1 MKRILSFLLVLCL
14 MGGLC
19 TAMAQKDRILTLER
33 AVQID
38 DYHIV
43 LEFSEPIAINLK
55 GSNRGPHC
63 SIRVVGSNYTL
74 KWTGQT
80 NYSTALQFNGALEYV
95 DDKHDRLLFS
105 LTSRTF
111 GIAKISEITGFE
123 GKLEPYSEY
132 KTAMCLEEVP
142 FETDTLINNGH
153 LDNITTADGSVYLWS
168 NRPGGWDGCYADIE
182 IDYSYKIDLT
192 KTESIETVIEH
203 DQPVFA
209 LGQEAEPEP
218 EPEPEP
224 IPVQVQN
231 NPLIFAAFVAV
242 GAVVGVVGIV
252 VGVIVRKRKAV
263 KK

>member
-1 MKRILSFLLVLCL
+1 MKKWICLLLAL
-14 MGGLC
+14 TLLAGLC
-19 TAMAQKDRILTLER
+19 AVRAEDRILTLER

-43 LEFSEPIAINLK
+43 LEFSEPIAINLH

-63 SIRVVGSNYTL
+63 SIRVVGDNYTL

-123 GKLEPYSEY
+123 GELAPYSDY
-132 KTAMCLEEVP
+132 TTAMCLEEVP
-142 FETDTLINNGH
+142 FETDTLVNNGH
-153 LDNITTADGSVYLWS
+153 LDNITTADGEVYLWS
-168 NRPGGWDGCYADIE
+168 NRPGGWDGCYADIV
-182 IDYSYKIDLT
+182 IDYSYDIDLT
-192 KTESIETVIEH
+192 KTESIENAIKH

-209 LGQEAEPEP
+209 LGAAREPA
-218 EPEPEP
+218 PEP
-224 IPVQVQN
+224 ITVVKN
-231 NPLIFAAFVAV
+231 DPLVFALWIAG
-242 GAVVGVVGIV
+242 GAVAAAVLVTVGI
-252 VGVIVRKRKAV
+252 IIRKRKAV
-263 KK
+263 RK